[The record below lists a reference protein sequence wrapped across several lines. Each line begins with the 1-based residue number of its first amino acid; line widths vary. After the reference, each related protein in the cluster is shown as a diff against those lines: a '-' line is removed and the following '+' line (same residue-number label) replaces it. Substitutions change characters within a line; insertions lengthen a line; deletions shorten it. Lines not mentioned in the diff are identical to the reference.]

1 MKSHEPSQSVGG
13 IRQQRQGI
21 NADLDTSAQ
30 QSQRERREAKSSNK
44 FGRPVVLKSKVAA
57 ACVDPLS
64 SSNSVFV
71 AESAGSVRRVNVD
84 EEDSKPTV
92 YRGPAA
98 PITCVTVGGAQHRT
112 LLAGSWDR
120 NVWSWDIETRQPGH
134 KFVGHSDFVK
144 AVTCTQIGRKDVLIS
159 GGADKKIIVWDM
171 ATGSRL
177 HVLQDSVTAM
187 LAVQSLAV
195 DPLLS
200 SVDEAVI
207 VSAGSD
213 PFVRRWKVRLDGWEQ
228 LVDAEPGAPNVE
240 RRSIK
245 VHETGVY
252 KVLFDIAG
260 DEADLWTASADGS
273 SKCLSRGKGFAVE
286 DNFEHG
292 DHVRAVVVTDEW
304 VITAGRDEDLKVWD
318 RASGNPYCSLEGHYD
333 EVTDLVLLDGSHG
346 QEKRLVSV
354 SIDGTVRT
362 WPLDKAGIDTAVKE
376 QRKAGTNGAGEEQ
389 AKEEPEKMLTAEEE
403 AELAELLDDD

>member
-1 MKSHEPSQSVGG
+1 MNSSDPRHFFESD
-13 IRQQRQGI
+13 
-21 NADLDTSAQ
+21 AE

-44 FGRPVVLKSKVAA
+44 FGRPVVLKSKIAA
-57 ACVDPLS
+57 ACVNPLS
-64 SSNSVFV
+64 SSSSIFI

-84 EEDSKPTV
+84 DKDFKHVV
-92 YRGPAA
+92 YRGPSA
-98 PITCVTVGGAQHRT
+98 PITCVAVGGAQDRT

-120 NVWSWDIETRQPGH
+120 NVWSWDIETRQLGR

-144 AVTCTQIGRKDVLIS
+144 AVTCTKISGKHVLIS
-159 GGADKKIIVWDM
+159 GGADKKIMVWDM

-195 DPLLS
+195 DPIQS
-200 SVDEAVI
+200 SGDEAVV

-213 PFVRRWKVRLDGWEQ
+213 PFVRRWRVRLDRWEQ

-252 KVLFDIAG
+252 KVLFNLSD

-273 SKCLSRGKGFAVE
+273 SKCLSRGKGFGLE
-286 DNFEHG
+286 DSFEHG
-292 DHVRAVVVTDEW
+292 DHVRSVVVTDQW
-304 VITAGRDEDLKVWD
+304 VITAGRDEDLKIWD
-318 RASGNPYCSLEGHYD
+318 RASGKLYCSLEGHYD
-333 EVTDLVLLDGSHG
+333 EVTDLVLLDGDHG
-346 QEKRLVSV
+346 QEKRLASV

-376 QRKAGTNGAGEEQ
+376 QQRAGINGAVDDQ
-389 AKEEPEKMLTAEEE
+389 PKEEPEKMLTAEEE

>member
-1 MKSHEPSQSVGG
+1 M
-13 IRQQRQGI
+13 
-21 NADLDTSAQ
+21 N
-30 QSQRERREAKSSNK
+30 
-44 FGRPVVLKSKVAA
+44 
-57 ACVDPLS
+57 PLS
-64 SSNSVFV
+64 SSDSVFV

-84 EEDSKPTV
+84 DEDSKPTV
-92 YRGPAA
+92 YRGPTA

-120 NVWSWDIETRQPGH
+120 NVWSWEIETRQPGY

-144 AVTCTQIGRKDVLIS
+144 AVTCTQIGGEDVLIS
-159 GGADKKIIVWDM
+159 GGADKKIMVWDM

-195 DPLLS
+195 DPVLS

-228 LVDAEPGAPNVE
+228 LVDAEPGTPNVE

-252 KVLFDIAG
+252 KVLFDSSG

-273 SKCLSRGKGFAVE
+273 SKCLSRGKGFTTE

-292 DHVRAVVVTDEW
+292 DHVRAVIVTDEW
-304 VITAGRDEDLKVWD
+304 VVTAGRDEDLKVWD
-318 RASGNPYCSLEGHYD
+318 RASGELYCSLEGHYD
-333 EVTDLVLLDGSHG
+333 EVTDLVLLEGSNG
-346 QEKRLVSV
+346 QGKRLVSV

-362 WPLDKAGIDTAVKE
+362 WPLDKSGIDTAVKE
-376 QRKAGTNGAGEEQ
+376 QRKAGTNGAGDEQ
-389 AKEEPEKMLTAEEE
+389 VKEEPEKMLTAEEE